1 MRGEDQKGVKPAAK
15 PTHNVFLCIQLHA
28 LFSPSLSLC
37 PSLSDTNT
45 LPPPPTTT
53 TQQQKRNLPD
63 KNTHN
68 APLIQAISPSSHLS
82 EIQNKNTNKREKENY
97 KTYSFYWLNDTHSNA
112 SSFCCCCKATHIAV
126 QPKHLRLRLYSV
138 LQAIRIRMYVTFLRI
153 NVYLL
158 RAY

>member
-1 MRGEDQKGVKPAAK
+1 MYSVTRSLLSLS
-15 PTHNVFLCIQLHA
+15 F
-28 LFSPSLSLC
+28 SLSL
-37 PSLSDTNT
+37 SLSQTQT
-45 LPPPPTTT
+45 HFLLL
-53 TQQQKRNLPD
+53 QQQQPFMEKRNLPD

-97 KTYSFYWLNDTHSNA
+97 KNYSFYRLNDIHSNA

-138 LQAIRIRMYVTFLRI
+138 LQAIRIRKYVSFLRI